1 MIQTPWRR
9 VPTCIPSAKAPLHK
23 AHKGRLLL
31 TLLLM
36 LLTTATAGALPSLG
50 TPSLQVVVET
60 QNGADGKVSFK
71 GTYSPIVWNTENKSI
86 LFVGENNTLYY
97 PKSGAFVNACRAYF
111 ELSDDS
117 QAREFVMNFD
127 GEATGISDALRL
139 NDKGQMTNDNFYD
152 LQGRKIEKPTK
163 GLYIHNGKKV
173 IIK

>member
-9 VPTCIPSAKAPLHK
+9 VPTCIRSAKAPLHK
-23 AHKGRLLL
+23 AHKGRLFL
-31 TLLLM
+31 TLLLMLLM
-36 LLTTATAGALPSLG
+36 LLTTAT
-50 TPSLQVVVET
+50 
-60 QNGADGKVSFK
+60 VSFK
-71 GTYSPIVWNTENKSI
+71 GTYSPIVWDTENKSI
-86 LFVGENNTLYY
+86 LFVGENTTLYY

-117 QAREFVMNFD
+117 QAREFVMNFED
-127 GEATGISDALRL
+127 DATGISDALRL

>member
-1 MIQTPWRR
+1 M
-9 VPTCIPSAKAPLHK
+9 
-23 AHKGRLLL
+23 
-31 TLLLM
+31 LLM
-36 LLTTATAGALPSLG
+36 LLTTAT
-50 TPSLQVVVET
+50 
-60 QNGADGKVSFK
+60 VSFK

-86 LFVGENNTLYY
+86 LFVGENTTLYY

-117 QAREFVMNFD
+117 QAREFVMNFED
-127 GEATGISDALRL
+127 DATGISDALRL

>member
-1 MIQTPWRR
+1 MNNADFT
-9 VPTCIPSAKAPLHK
+9 
-23 AHKGRLLL
+23 G
-31 TLLLM
+31 
-36 LLTTATAGALPSLG
+36 G
-50 TPSLQVVVET
+50 T
-60 QNGADGKVSFK
+60 FK

-111 ELSDDS
+111 DLGSAS
-117 QAREFVMNFD
+117 AREFVMNFD
-127 GEATGISDALRL
+127 DQTTGISDALRL

-152 LQGRKIEKPTK
+152 LQGRKIENPTK